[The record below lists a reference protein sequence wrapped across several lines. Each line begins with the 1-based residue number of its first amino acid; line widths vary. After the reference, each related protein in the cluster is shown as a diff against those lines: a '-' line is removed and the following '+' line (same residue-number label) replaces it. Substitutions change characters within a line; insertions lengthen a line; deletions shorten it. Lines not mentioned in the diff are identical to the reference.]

1 MLASSK
7 FLRYD
12 FPMTPIDNPFSISE
26 TIFYVIV
33 NTVPYIL
40 FVVYTFR
47 NHLRFS
53 RKVNVVFF
61 IIANLLI
68 CSLSVIR
75 MSFDAFPSAAGDVL
89 ISLLQIGLIFIVIKD
104 HPGKLIFVV
113 FSLTNFA
120 NMAIIIS
127 KFLES
132 RFFPNE
138 ALLRYHFTYTIFL
151 LFVEVIM
158 LPLLYLFVYR
168 AVCPEDNESL
178 GLSLTEH
185 AQEISHMWLSLW
197 LIPALF
203 YIVWVY
209 HFYFGEK
216 SALLKAMDPIDTGY
230 IVLVDIGSVLIYRTI
245 LNLVSTQ
252 EKYLRLQAEN
262 QSFSMREV
270 QYDSLNRQIEE
281 TRRTR
286 HDLRHH
292 VNILKIIR
300 ETGDMET
307 LDDLIARYEQQY
319 SIQPLRF
326 CENDTVNSILFY
338 YFNRTKNSE
347 VDFDV
352 ICNIPEEIS
361 IDRIELSV
369 LFGNLLENAIEA
381 TIKKETGRFIR
392 VRSSFSGE
400 CLSLIISNSYEIM
413 PEQHGEVFRSKKHSG
428 NGIGIESVKNIS
440 LHYHG
445 TSSFTFQDGVFTAS
459 VLLYP
464 DTTDSKTGR

>member
-1 MLASSK
+1 
-7 FLRYD
+7 
-12 FPMTPIDNPFSISE
+12 
-26 TIFYVIV
+26 
-33 NTVPYIL
+33 
-40 FVVYTFR
+40 
-47 NHLRFS
+47 
-53 RKVNVVFF
+53 
-61 IIANLLI
+61 
-68 CSLSVIR
+68 
-75 MSFDAFPSAAGDVL
+75 
-89 ISLLQIGLIFIVIKD
+89 
-104 HPGKLIFVV
+104 
-113 FSLTNFA
+113 
-120 NMAIIIS
+120 
-127 KFLES
+127 
-132 RFFPNE
+132 
-138 ALLRYHFTYTIFL
+138 
-151 LFVEVIM
+151 
-158 LPLLYLFVYR
+158 
-168 AVCPEDNESL
+168 
-178 GLSLTEH
+178 
-185 AQEISHMWLSLW
+185 
-197 LIPALF
+197 
-203 YIVWVY
+203 
-209 HFYFGEK
+209 
-216 SALLKAMDPIDTGY
+216 
-230 IVLVDIGSVLIYRTI
+230 
-245 LNLVSTQ
+245 
-252 EKYLRLQAEN
+252 
-262 QSFSMREV
+262 
-270 QYDSLNRQIEE
+270 
-281 TRRTR
+281 
-286 HDLRHH
+286 
-292 VNILKIIR
+292 
-300 ETGDMET
+300 MET

-352 ICNIPEEIS
+352 ICNIPEEIF